1 MNALFQAVLDA
12 EGSSSF
18 EEALRQES
26 PSSSVTPD
34 VVDVGDADP
43 PAPSTPPSTPVYG
56 ASREPN
62 DDTQAFLSPR
72 APGNDGTVGPC
83 VPNWYQMFNQV
94 KDFSTLRWPKNKPPP
109 QRLREWMDEQRR
121 RYAQYGTGS
130 KEPVGIIKGRVASL
144 RSIHFDWSPQ
154 VYESVPP
161 PIPPIEDLL
170 IAHQDP
176 LAEDPFGVG
185 SSTHLPA
192 HSSRN
197 MIDMPSDGLRLSLD
211 SSVTGRKPGR
221 HRNRTKHGIR
231 PEWTTLKNDRG
242 RDAVDA
248 EALHTSR
255 SGRTRKPSRKTQE
268 SYDPTGLGMVARS
281 AEGPKSQLALAEI
294 PPSQPE
300 EREVIQGVFPG
311 LLHKMITETTKE
323 DPMILAWSDDGLSFE
338 LKDEFLL
345 TSVLPRH
352 FEGAILSKF
361 MEMLDIYGFARDH
374 ANYNM
379 WHHPHFFRD
388 SCDLGFVKRIG
399 SLGDGID
406 DLIAPIGLPSNSS
419 RRLSSSRGSRS
430 LPSSRAPSS
439 SPEKER
445 RKKKRPPSRKDPPA
459 PNVEGPRFFDLEPDD
474 VCFSL
479 KDDKYKNLMYEVFN
493 WLGKK
498 EGKDDKKLVH
508 QKALEVLHR
517 LKTPNGRLFKAVK
530 GGGAIWYEECDDDYA
545 ISKICQ
551 DSRRRM
557 DSFQFWW
564 NGSNPQAKNRGPR
577 TAPPVKVQESR
588 SQDTS
593 ENENEQMISGSSQYD
608 VVVSMKDERY
618 RNAMFRLFANLGSR
632 GYKEDNTHGPASEQL
647 TDFKKHMGPNG
658 NFLRRRHGGRG
669 GFHFTLLTEE
679 QALELMMTDIRKRMA
694 TADSWLD
701 EGDSSPSSRKKR
713 KSSKNIESTAA
724 PDPTPS
730 KRSRAN
736 PINPADLLID
746 GPTSLP
752 GMWSLG
758 TISFQG
764 SNIPVRF
771 SAIDDPFASIKYY
784 KSSFRDG
791 WIDQVIPRRK
801 KSHTGPAHDK
811 YYLSPDGERF
821 RSLVQARTYT
831 EQAASV
837 GAIPTEAGGK
847 HSESDRPPRKRSGDA
862 DKVKDESLSKR
873 SKISDPSPVGFFCPY
888 CQQDFYY
895 ETAQTA
901 KASFSRHAKAC
912 AADHG
917 EVFQDTPAPVK
928 ATKKPAKRDPSKRS
942 PSGKLQCSW
951 ESCTNIA
958 VIRGMCHRHD
968 QETSGEKKNRSSSG
982 LMADENDKILVQ
994 STPSDVV
1001 G

>member
-1 MNALFQAVLDA
+1 MPNLAIMNALFQAVLDA

-83 VPNWYQMFNQV
+83 VPNWYQVGRRCEISFACTFAHRLAHLQMFNQV

-323 DPMILAWSDDGLSFE
+323 DPM
-338 LKDEFLL
+338 
-345 TSVLPRH
+345 
-352 FEGAILSKF
+352 
-361 MEMLDIYGFARDH
+361 M
-374 ANYNM
+374 
-379 WHHPHFFRD
+379 
-388 SCDLGFVKRIG
+388 
-399 SLGDGID
+399 
-406 DLIAPIGLPSNSS
+406 
-419 RRLSSSRGSRS
+419 
-430 LPSSRAPSS
+430 
-439 SPEKER
+439 
-445 RKKKRPPSRKDPPA
+445 
-459 PNVEGPRFFDLEPDD
+459 
-474 VCFSL
+474 
-479 KDDKYKNLMYEVFN
+479 
-493 WLGKK
+493 
-498 EGKDDKKLVH
+498 
-508 QKALEVLHR
+508 
-517 LKTPNGRLFKAVK
+517 
-530 GGGAIWYEECDDDYA
+530 
-545 ISKICQ
+545 
-551 DSRRRM
+551 
-557 DSFQFWW
+557 
-564 NGSNPQAKNRGPR
+564 
-577 TAPPVKVQESR
+577 
-588 SQDTS
+588 
-593 ENENEQMISGSSQYD
+593 
-608 VVVSMKDERY
+608 
-618 RNAMFRLFANLGSR
+618 
-632 GYKEDNTHGPASEQL
+632 
-647 TDFKKHMGPNG
+647 
-658 NFLRRRHGGRG
+658 
-669 GFHFTLLTEE
+669 
-679 QALELMMTDIRKRMA
+679 
-694 TADSWLD
+694 
-701 EGDSSPSSRKKR
+701 
-713 KSSKNIESTAA
+713 
-724 PDPTPS
+724 
-730 KRSRAN
+730 
-736 PINPADLLID
+736 
-746 GPTSLP
+746 
-752 GMWSLG
+752 
-758 TISFQG
+758 
-764 SNIPVRF
+764 
-771 SAIDDPFASIKYY
+771 
-784 KSSFRDG
+784 
-791 WIDQVIPRRK
+791 
-801 KSHTGPAHDK
+801 
-811 YYLSPDGERF
+811 
-821 RSLVQARTYT
+821 
-831 EQAASV
+831 
-837 GAIPTEAGGK
+837 
-847 HSESDRPPRKRSGDA
+847 
-862 DKVKDESLSKR
+862 
-873 SKISDPSPVGFFCPY
+873 
-888 CQQDFYY
+888 
-895 ETAQTA
+895 
-901 KASFSRHAKAC
+901 
-912 AADHG
+912 
-917 EVFQDTPAPVK
+917 
-928 ATKKPAKRDPSKRS
+928 
-942 PSGKLQCSW
+942 
-951 ESCTNIA
+951 
-958 VIRGMCHRHD
+958 
-968 QETSGEKKNRSSSG
+968 
-982 LMADENDKILVQ
+982 
-994 STPSDVV
+994 
-1001 G
+1001 